1 MKYEIRYGSQFK
13 KDIKSFQHKPNI
25 LKSIK
30 TVIDLL
36 ISGQQLPDPYLDHPL
51 KWEYAWY
58 RECHIKPD
66 VLLIYSKQQDQL
78 VLYCFRIWSHSEL
91 F

>member
-1 MKYEIRYGSQFK
+1 MMKYEIRYGSQFK

-36 ISGQQLPDPYLDHPL
+36 MSGQQLPDPYLDHPL
-51 KWEYAWY
+51 K
-58 RECHIKPD
+58 
-66 VLLIYSKQQDQL
+66 
-78 VLYCFRIWSHSEL
+78 
-91 F
+91 